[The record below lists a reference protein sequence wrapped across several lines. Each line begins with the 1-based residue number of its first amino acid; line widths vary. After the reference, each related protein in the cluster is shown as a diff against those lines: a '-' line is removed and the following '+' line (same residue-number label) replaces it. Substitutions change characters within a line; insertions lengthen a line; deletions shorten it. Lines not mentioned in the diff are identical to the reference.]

1 MKYYELYISK
11 KLGVEE
17 DEYGNEIP
25 YFDKPKAYRFSYMPV
40 SAQVDYQIYGAL
52 INQMYSSYLP
62 LNMLGLFKSGD
73 VAYMVNEEVQDVE
86 ELVLKD
92 LDDKYCKNAN
102 YRVKIVQKQNFR
114 IKVLFEQI

>member
-1 MKYYELYISK
+1 MKYYDLYIAK
-11 KLGVEE
+11 KLGIEE

-25 YFDKPKAYRFSYMPV
+25 YYDKPIHYNFSYMPV

-52 INQMYSSYLP
+52 IEQMYSSILP

-73 VAYMVNEEVQDVE
+73 IAYMVNEDIQDVE
-86 ELVLKD
+86 SLVLQD
-92 LDDKYCKNAN
+92 LDDKYCKHAN

-114 IKVLFEQI
+114 IKVLFEKI